1 MHAYSSSYLTGDKEE
16 PMMNELSVSD
26 GFKFGCGFFLAGF
39 IAWIVMMIVAVL
51 FSLVFSAAL
60 GSLFSDFF
68 EWSGLLP
75 LLALV

>member
-1 MHAYSSSYLTGDKEE
+1 MHAYSSNHLTGDKEE
-16 PMMNELSVSD
+16 ESMMNELSVSD

-39 IAWIVMMIVAVL
+39 IAWIVMMIVGVL

-68 EWSGLLP
+68 EWSGLL